1 MDAQYTTLRTLL
13 WFVLVLVVVAILSNF
28 YVASQ
33 LARNSNELASLR
45 LILQKDLL
53 GNALTESQQL
63 QKRMDSLNSTAAGMD
78 SKMQQVSAQMDAK
91 MQQAQEQMDAKL
103 KKAQDDF
110 VARMKVELPK
120 IMDNYVRSR
129 APALEKG
136 VENQLRKNG
145 VPSP

>member
-1 MDAQYTTLRTLL
+1 MDAQYTTLRILL

-53 GNALTESQQL
+53 GDALTQSEQL

-78 SKMQQVSAQMDAK
+78 TK
-91 MQQAQEQMDAKL
+91 MQQAQQQMTTELQQAQDQMDAKL

-110 VARMKVELPK
+110 VARMKVELPR
-120 IMDNYVRSR
+120 IMDNYIRSR

-136 VENQLRKNG
+136 VEKRLRKSG
-145 VPSP
+145 VHAP

>member
-53 GNALTESQQL
+53 GDALTESQQL
-63 QKRMDSLNSTAAGMD
+63 QKRMDSLNATASG
-78 SKMQQVSAQMDAK
+78 MDAK

-103 KKAQDDF
+103 KQAQDDF

-136 VENQLRKNG
+136 VEQRLRKNG
-145 VPSP
+145 VPAP